1 MSKQTKII
9 NICNLN
15 DGIIINIIRYFTN
28 SDDYN
33 NFRMTNKKLYKLINI
48 IRKYENSRC
57 IQEIFIE
64 NQYYINKHY
73 FYNNTLKLQNIYI
86 INDKFEKIKTGAE
99 KEYYLNGSLKRISNY
114 KNGLKEGLEKKYF
127 DNYIIR
133 RQSFYKDGIKYR
145 KEFINDFNGI
155 LKYILDYNFL
165 YIYVKKFNRKMLCY
179 DISIKNNNLHGECK
193 YYNNGSLQKSINFYN
208 GLMQGIYKI
217 YKLFGLDEIITYNNN
232 KKNGVFLCYN
242 YLKEIKYCGKY
253 KNDRLEGTINFF
265 VSNRI
270 IKSIEMKCGLLHG
283 KYIEYSDLKKHF
295 DFKDNLLT
303 GYYKEYSY
311 TNIIRLKIKFNEDKF
326 DNIFKIYDIQGNL
339 DKEYIFLD
347 KDYIV
352 KKYIRNRLIYSLY
365 KINSVYYLLF
375 NNKKIKLI

>member
-1 MSKQTKII
+1 MNKKTKII
-9 NICNLN
+9 NICNLY
-15 DGIIINIIRYFTN
+15 DSIIINIVKYLTN

-48 IRKYENSRC
+48 IRKYENNRC
-57 IQEIFIE
+57 IQETYIE

-73 FYNNTLKLQNIYI
+73 FYNNNLKLQNTYV
-86 INDKFEKIKTGAE
+86 INDKFEKFKTSTE
-99 KEYYLNGSLKRISNY
+99 KEYFLTGALKRISNY
-114 KNGLKEGLEKKYF
+114 KNGEKEGIEKIYF
-127 DNYIIR
+127 ENKIIR

-145 KEFINDFNGI
+145 NEFINDFDGR

-165 YIYVKKFNRKMLCY
+165 YIYVKKFIRKMLCY

-193 YYNNGSLQKSINFYN
+193 YYNNGLMQKSINFYN
-208 GLMQGIYKI
+208 GLIQGICKT
-217 YKLFGLDEIITYNNN
+217 YKLFGLDEIITYDNN

-242 YLKEIKYCGKY
+242 YIKKIKYCGKY
-253 KNDRLEGTINFF
+253 KDDRLEGTINFF
-265 VSNRI
+265 FANRI
-270 IKSIEMKCGLLHG
+270 IKSIEMKSGLLHG
-283 KYIEYSDLKKHF
+283 KYIEYSDFKKHF

-303 GYYKEYSY
+303 GYYKEYRY
-311 TNIIRLKIKFNEDKF
+311 TNILRFKIKFNEDRF

-352 KKYIRNRLIYSLY
+352 KKYIRDRMIYSLY
-365 KINSVYYLLF
+365 KINSEYYLLF